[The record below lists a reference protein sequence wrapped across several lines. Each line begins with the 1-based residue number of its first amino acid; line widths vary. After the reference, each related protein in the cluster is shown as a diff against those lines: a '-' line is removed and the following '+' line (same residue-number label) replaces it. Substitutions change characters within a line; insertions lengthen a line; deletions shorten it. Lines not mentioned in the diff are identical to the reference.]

1 MMFEKIKRN
10 LFKFFNSSW
19 NREKEK
25 ESEIELE
32 VISQKDKVGIKEV
45 KRVDPRDRERK
56 KFQMIAKR
64 TKSWG
69 IREKN
74 IKRLVEY
81 YDWFRYESNRESS

>member
-1 MMFEKIKRN
+1 MFEKIKRN

-19 NREKEK
+19 NREKK
-25 ESEIELE
+25 SEIELE

-64 TKSWG
+64 TKSWR

>member
-1 MMFEKIKRN
+1 MFEKIKRN

-64 TKSWG
+64 TKSWR

-81 YDWFRYESNRESS
+81 YD

>member
-1 MMFEKIKRN
+1 MFEKIKKN

-19 NREKEK
+19 NREKK
-25 ESEIELE
+25 SEIELE

-64 TKSWG
+64 IKSWR

-81 YDWFRYESNRESS
+81 YD

>member
-64 TKSWG
+64 TKSWR

-81 YDWFRYESNRESS
+81 YDWFRY

>member
-25 ESEIELE
+25 EKESEIELE

-45 KRVDPRDRERK
+45 KIVDPRD
-56 KFQMIAKR
+56 
-64 TKSWG
+64 
-69 IREKN
+69 
-74 IKRLVEY
+74 
-81 YDWFRYESNRESS
+81 

>member
-1 MMFEKIKRN
+1 MFEKIKKN

-64 TKSWG
+64 TKSWR

-81 YDWFRYESNRESS
+81 YD

>member
-1 MMFEKIKRN
+1 MFEKIKRN

-64 TKSWG
+64 TKSWR

>member
-1 MMFEKIKRN
+1 MFEKIKKN

-19 NREKEK
+19 NREKK
-25 ESEIELE
+25 FEIELE

-64 TKSWG
+64 TKSWR

-81 YDWFRYESNRESS
+81 YD

>member
-1 MMFEKIKRN
+1 MFEKIKKN

-64 TKSWG
+64 TKSWR

>member
-1 MMFEKIKRN
+1 MFEKIKKN

-19 NREKEK
+19 NREKK
-25 ESEIELE
+25 SEIELE
-32 VISQKDKVGIKEV
+32 VISQKDKVGINEV

-64 TKSWG
+64 TKNWR

-81 YDWFRYESNRESS
+81 YD

>member
-1 MMFEKIKRN
+1 MFEKIKRN

-64 TKSWG
+64 IKSWR

>member
-1 MMFEKIKRN
+1 MFEKIKKN

-19 NREKEK
+19 NREKK
-25 ESEIELE
+25 SEIELE

-64 TKSWG
+64 TKSWR

>member
-19 NREKEK
+19 NREKK
-25 ESEIELE
+25 SEIELE

-64 TKSWG
+64 TKSWR

>member
-1 MMFEKIKRN
+1 MFEKIKKN

-19 NREKEK
+19 NREKK
-25 ESEIELE
+25 SEIELE

-45 KRVDPRDRERK
+45 KRVDPRDRER
-56 KFQMIAKR
+56 
-64 TKSWG
+64 TKSWR

-81 YDWFRYESNRESS
+81 YD

>member
-1 MMFEKIKRN
+1 MFEKIKKN

-19 NREKEK
+19 NREKK
-25 ESEIELE
+25 SEIELE
-32 VISQKDKVGIKEV
+32 VISQKDKVIKEV

-64 TKSWG
+64 TKSWR

>member
-1 MMFEKIKRN
+1 MFEKIKKN

-19 NREKEK
+19 NREKK
-25 ESEIELE
+25 SEIELE

-64 TKSWG
+64 TKSWR

-74 IKRLVEY
+74 IKRIVEY

>member
-1 MMFEKIKRN
+1 MFEKIKKN

-19 NREKEK
+19 NREKK
-25 ESEIELE
+25 SEIELE

-64 TKSWG
+64 TKNWR

-74 IKRLVEY
+74 IKGLVEY
-81 YDWFRYESNRESS
+81 YD

>member
-19 NREKEK
+19 NRGKEK

-64 TKSWG
+64 TKSWR

>member
-1 MMFEKIKRN
+1 MFEKIKKN

-19 NREKEK
+19 NREKK
-25 ESEIELE
+25 SEIELE

-45 KRVDPRDRERK
+45 KRVDPRDRETK

-64 TKSWG
+64 TKSWR

>member
-1 MMFEKIKRN
+1 MFEKIKKN

-19 NREKEK
+19 NREKK
-25 ESEIELE
+25 SEIELE

-64 TKSWG
+64 IKSWR

>member
-1 MMFEKIKRN
+1 MFEKIKKN

-19 NREKEK
+19 NREKK
-25 ESEIELE
+25 SEIELE

-45 KRVDPRDRERK
+45 KGLDPRDRERK

-64 TKSWG
+64 TKSWR

-81 YDWFRYESNRESS
+81 YD

>member
-64 TKSWG
+64 TKSWR

-81 YDWFRYESNRESS
+81 YD

>member
-1 MMFEKIKRN
+1 MFEKIKKN

-19 NREKEK
+19 NREKK
-25 ESEIELE
+25 SEIELE

-56 KFQMIAKR
+56 RFQIIAKR
-64 TKSWG
+64 TKSWR

>member
-1 MMFEKIKRN
+1 MFEKIKRN

-19 NREKEK
+19 NREK

-64 TKSWG
+64 TKSWR

-81 YDWFRYESNRESS
+81 YD

>member
-1 MMFEKIKRN
+1 MMFEKIKKN

-19 NREKEK
+19 NREKK
-25 ESEIELE
+25 FEIELE

-64 TKSWG
+64 TKSWR

-81 YDWFRYESNRESS
+81 YD

>member
-1 MMFEKIKRN
+1 MFEKIKKN

-19 NREKEK
+19 NREKK
-25 ESEIELE
+25 SEIELE

-56 KFQMIAKR
+56 RFQMIAKR
-64 TKSWG
+64 TKSWR

>member
-1 MMFEKIKRN
+1 MFEKIKRN

-19 NREKEK
+19 NREK

-64 TKSWG
+64 TKSWR

>member
-1 MMFEKIKRN
+1 MFEKIKKN

-19 NREKEK
+19 NREKK
-25 ESEIELE
+25 SEIELE

-64 TKSWG
+64 TKSWR

-74 IKRLVEY
+74 IKMLVEY

>member
-19 NREKEK
+19 NRENER

-64 TKSWG
+64 TKSWR

-74 IKRLVEY
+74 IKMLVEY
-81 YDWFRYESNRESS
+81 YD

>member
-1 MMFEKIKRN
+1 MFEKIKKN

-19 NREKEK
+19 NREKK
-25 ESEIELE
+25 PEIELE

-64 TKSWG
+64 TKSWR

-81 YDWFRYESNRESS
+81 YD

>member
-1 MMFEKIKRN
+1 MFEKIKKN

-19 NREKEK
+19 NREKK
-25 ESEIELE
+25 SEIELE
-32 VISQKDKVGIKEV
+32 VISQKDKVGINEV

-64 TKSWG
+64 TKNWR

>member
-25 ESEIELE
+25 ETETELE
-32 VISQKDKVGIKEV
+32 VISQKDKIVIKEA
-45 KRVDPRDRERK
+45 KRVDPRERERK

-64 TKSWG
+64 TKSWR

-74 IKRLVEY
+74 IKRLVDY
-81 YDWFRYESNRESS
+81 YE

>member
-1 MMFEKIKRN
+1 MMFEKIKKN

-19 NREKEK
+19 NREKK
-25 ESEIELE
+25 SEIELE

-56 KFQMIAKR
+56 NFQMIAKR
-64 TKSWG
+64 TKSWR

-81 YDWFRYESNRESS
+81 YD